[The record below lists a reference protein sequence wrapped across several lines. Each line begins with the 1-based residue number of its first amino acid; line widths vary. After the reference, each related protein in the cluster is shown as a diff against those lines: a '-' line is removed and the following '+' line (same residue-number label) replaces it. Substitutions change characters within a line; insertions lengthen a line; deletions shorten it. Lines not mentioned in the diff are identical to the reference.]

1 MVFTKA
7 VFHVKQMLQGFCGRK
22 AEVHIVS
29 VDEMHMSVPK
39 QQYSVVWYVNGLVVN
54 VKIHA
59 DWTVSSSLDSQI
71 LSMTFRASQEFDTNK
86 S

>member
-7 VFHVKQMLQGFCGRK
+7 VFHVEQMLQGFCGRK

-29 VDEMHMSVPK
+29 VDEMHISVPK
-39 QQYSVVWYVNGLVVN
+39 QQYSMVWYVNGLVVN
-54 VKIHA
+54 VKIYA

-71 LSMTFRASQEFDTNK
+71 LSVTFRASQEFDTNQ